1 MRATPDENGRSVGF
15 SAPALGLRLQ
25 PLSALKPDIF
35 TLIHAIHVAH
45 AEGEHPM
52 RLVNTCALAVV
63 LLAGCLAKRDM
74 DECRKGDRSRCP
86 GDASDFYRQRG

>member
-52 RLVNTCALAVV
+52 RLVITCALAVV
-63 LLAGCLAKRDM
+63 LLAGCP
-74 DECRKGDRSRCP
+74 RKEGYGRMSE
-86 GDASDFYRQRG
+86 G